1 MGHLTVLRRCSLAA
15 VAAGCLT
22 LGFTGAGLAQAC
34 TEETQP
40 PASLAAHL
48 NMAETIVLART
59 LSARR
64 LAGYTAERLGATA
77 VVQFETLE
85 VLFGTAEDYFHLLT
99 ASPSLIDPKAAQAAS
114 LDDGMGGLPP
124 DSDFKGHRD
133 PAFWDLGLSRPEISG
148 SDTSTSCGR
157 SSTPRFFQGHSYLL
171 FISAKG
177 EASEVLRDDPIAE
190 SINTRIYSAP
200 LDTAGGY
207 HLFAERVE
215 APGDLWLAAV
225 RTMLSETP
233 VLTAARDLLG
243 NPRWL
248 KRLAEMREPER
259 EARPVPLAP
268 IDYLERMRRVS
279 LVEAIPCGDLPADGT
294 AYARGDSRVCLRK
307 LRQLKGEDR
316 DLPAKLDWAR
326 ERDISRTRIDMP
338 QQLLV
343 YEYGDIV
350 AQSHHAEALVQ
361 AGIGWSRVGQAAPGS
376 SRFGRMLPI
385 EEDSLDFAD
394 VLSRFDFSA
403 NPRIQLS
410 DLTAALSP

>member
-1 MGHLTVLRRCSLAA
+1 MRYTAVLRHCWLTAFAA
-15 VAAGCLT
+15 ACLT
-22 LGFTGAGLAQAC
+22 LGSTSASRAQAC
-34 TEETQP
+34 IDENKP

-64 LAGYTAERLGATA
+64 LTDYTAERLGAAA

-85 VLFGTAEDYFHLLT
+85 VLFGSAEDYFHLLT

-114 LDDGMGGLPP
+114 LDDGPGGLPP
-124 DSDFKGHRD
+124 DTDFDGHRD

-148 SDTSTSCGR
+148 SDTSSACGP

-171 FISAKG
+171 FIHERG
-177 EASEVLRDDPIAE
+177 EVSEVLRDDPLAE

-200 LDTAGGY
+200 LDSAGGF

-215 APGDLWLAAV
+215 TPGDLWLAAV
-225 RTMLSETP
+225 KSMLSGAP
-233 VLTAARDLLG
+233 VFNTARHLLG

-248 KRLAEMREPER
+248 KRLGELRESDR
-259 EARPVPLAP
+259 EERPVAMTPA
-268 IDYLERMRRVS
+268 DYLKRMRSVS
-279 LVEAIPCGDLPADGT
+279 VVEAVACGDQPGAGP
-294 AYARGDSRVCLRK
+294 AYARGDNGICLRK
-307 LRQLKGEDR
+307 LRQLRGEDR
-316 DLPAKLDWAR
+316 GLPAKLDWAR
-326 ERDISRTRIDMP
+326 ERDLPRGRIDVP
-338 QQLLV
+338 LRLLV
-343 YEYGDIV
+343 YEYGEIV
-350 AQSHHAEALVQ
+350 AQSHRAEALAQ
-361 AGIGWSRVGQAAPGS
+361 AGIGWTRLERAAPGS

-385 EEDSLDFAD
+385 EDDSLDFAD

-410 DLTAALSP
+410 ELTAALAP